1 MPFIPKYFRYVLLYN
16 QLCTIIKIRN
26 VNLDTI
32 TIISKTIICR
42 CIQVL
47 PGVLTKVLESTF
59 SWFRICLGS
68 CIQLSCLLTHRHSET
83 VQLLSFVIP
92 TFSRI
97 KASEIVDEMFVS
109 SRPPIRRP
117 WCMSPYHYRLVDSYF
132 SQWVIIFISSLFW
145 CPNWPRLAYW
155 EFRLAPEFF
164 WHEPTIVKTLLPSGH
179 IKMLQAPLVLSLPQS
194 AISPK
199 HCFSF

>member
-42 CIQVL
+42 YIQVL

-109 SRPPIRRP
+109 SGPPMVYVP
-117 WCMSPYHYRLVDSYF
+117 
-132 SQWVIIFISSLFW
+132 
-145 CPNWPRLAYW
+145 
-155 EFRLAPEFF
+155 
-164 WHEPTIVKTLLPSGH
+164 
-179 IKMLQAPLVLSLPQS
+179 LSL
-194 AISPK
+194 
-199 HCFSF
+199 